1 MLSICYM
8 CKSYGN
14 KMYGVKE
21 RDTTYDAMILSYQS
35 MYYIYAVVYLF
46 LDKNFLNLC
55 MLDGIHSVL

>member
-1 MLSICYM
+1 M

-35 MYYIYAVVYLF
+35 MYYVYAVVYLF
-46 LDKNFLNLC
+46 LDRNLPNLC